1 MSRVA
6 AIIYTLVI
14 CTIACLSWAVN

>member
-14 CTIACLSWAVN
+14 CTIACLSWAV